1 MKYTNFIF
9 SPFKLLKI
17 IASNHIPY
25 KPHLSENC
33 DFLIFIHVADKHFF
47 VSSTKKKHVSPTRE
61 LHFILSLLHSTITLN
76 LGKLIYGR

>member
-47 VSSTKKKHVSPTRE
+47 VSSTKKNMFPQQES
-61 LHFILSLLHSTITLN
+61 FILFCRYYTPL
-76 LGKLIYGR
+76 